1 MPMLVYIAKHI
12 AKQFWFNNTQGCSSK
27 ALALL
32 QYRNLSQS
40 FSLDHSYFLIFKPTE
55 LLQCQNNHTA
65 YQTEQVTHTHTHSI
79 FLCNAVTAVIYL
91 VLVHLVASDA
101 LFWWAVIKYEY
112 VLWWSLFLHVCE
124 LWWSFFTVWKW
135 VCLSACTY
143 CGSLLHCVCLCT
155 FSPCFMV
162 MWWLVLRVSLISLP
176 AFGLLRTHSLYFSW
190 WSCARIL
197 LELSKADS
205 IYNSPFQSLDIS
217 GTKSIFST
225 LYYELAKFD
234 WSF

>member
-1 MPMLVYIAKHI
+1 MWVYI

-32 QYRNLSQS
+32 QYRNFSQS

-65 YQTEQVTHTHTHSI
+65 YQKEQVTHTRTHTHTHTHSI
-79 FLCNAVTAVIYL
+79 FLCNAVTAVIDF

-101 LFWWAVIKYEY
+101 IFWWAVIKYEY

-124 LWWSFFTVWKW
+124 LWCFFFKVMWKW
-135 VCLSACTY
+135 VGLSVCTY

-155 FSPCFMV
+155 CSPCFMV
-162 MWWLVLRVSLISLP
+162 MWWLVLRVFLISLP
-176 AFGLLRTHSLYFSW
+176 GFGLLGTHFLYFSW
-190 WSCARIL
+190 WSCVRQIM
-197 LELSKADS
+197 LSDS
-205 IYNSPFQSLDIS
+205 WVFC
-217 GTKSIFST
+217 
-225 LYYELAKFD
+225 
-234 WSF
+234 